1 MEQSENE
8 TLTLFVSTSFIT
20 LDKEKER
27 LWEEPLLNQL
37 VLMKDLINVLLDY
50 GTSGF
55 HLTPKNV
62 FLTQKSK
69 DDESDDSDDSDG
81 EESSKDEEK
90 GVYNF
95 SLPCYVGDEETMKK
109 LKTVESFCY
118 TMDFVA
124 PELYKDDTAPNK
136 KSDVFSVAK
145 VAEFLINEFNDDSR
159 VN

>member
-27 LWEEPLLNQL
+27 LWDEPVINR
-37 VLMKDLINVLLDY
+37 VVMMKDLINVLLDY

-62 FLTQKSK
+62 FLTRK
-69 DDESDDSDDSDG
+69 SDDYEENEDED
-81 EESSKDEEK
+81 EESSNSEEK

-95 SLPCYVGDEETMKK
+95 SLPCYVGGEETMKK
-109 LKTVESFCY
+109 LKTMESFCY

-124 PELYKDDTAPNK
+124 PELYGENIPPNER
-136 KSDVFSVAK
+136 SDVFSA
-145 VAEFLINEFNDDSR
+145 ASLLEFLFPYGAGAGTYDLG
-159 VN
+159 